1 MFEIVFRCLE
11 FIHALDLKP
20 EYRIG
25 EFDWILIDL
34 FKSVAFSLQTP
45 ETSLESI

>member
-1 MFEIVFRCLE
+1 MFEVVFQCLE
-11 FIHALDLKP
+11 FIHTLDLKA
-20 EYRIG
+20 EYSIG

-45 ETSLESI
+45 ETNLKPP